1 MSPPCAMNGTDS
13 IFINPEN
20 LPQNGYGF
28 FQCILLFIAYA
39 YILSIGSNMI
49 SDGSELLL
57 LIPSLAGIVGSVVLP
72 VLGAVP
78 DGAIVLFSGFGKNPQ
93 LQLNV
98 GIGALAGS
106 TIMLLTIPWGLAIL
120 GGRVQLLNGMPL
132 YKKPANYAIEF
143 EKLPANRAWGLFS
156 CGVAVDDAVRK
167 GGHLMMLTALG
178 FWVIQG
184 PALSYNRPQYA
195 NIDHEMIRI
204 WSIVGFLYCLL
215 GFCGYLYYMYLEAQ
229 GDEIHERKMEE
240 IQLQFILNK
249 NAKLISVV
257 APIIE
262 SMMNNKNE
270 DSGLLSNT
278 SGLTEAEMIIKI
290 QGNEKLRS
298 KVQVLV
304 KPYFSAYDADKS
316 GSIEIDELQS
326 IMAELGEPL
335 SGAELKKLLANFDK
349 DNNGTLDLVEFSDL
363 LIDIATKYVLAKR
376 DNTNNANEDNIT
388 NAKKRKSVMPV
399 QISGMVVN
407 SDDVDVENHGI
418 NDEDDEEEED
428 EEIPEDLQHLDYQDQ
443 QKAIFRRACFG
454 MGLGT
459 ILVLIFS
466 DPMVDILNDFST
478 RTGIPAFYISFVLAP
493 LVSNASELIA
503 AYNYAKK
510 KTSKSIAI
518 SLSTLTGAAC
528 MNNTFCLMI
537 FFILIFS
544 LKLNWDFT
552 SETLVIFLAQLVMY
566 VFCFKRVHTLFD
578 CACIFALYP
587 LSILFVWILESVA
600 HLQ

>member
-1 MSPPCAMNGTDS
+1 MQPCVQNGTDS

-78 DGAIVLFSGFGKNPQ
+78 DGAIVLFSGFGKDPQ
-93 LQLNV
+93 LQLDV

-120 GGRVQLLNGMPL
+120 GGRVQLLNGLPL

-143 EKLPANRAWGLFS
+143 EKLPQNRAWGLFS
-156 CGVAVDDAVRK
+156 CGVAVDDVVRK
-167 GGHLMMLTALG
+167 GGNLMMLTAMG

-184 PALSYNRPQYA
+184 PALSYQRAQYA

-204 WSIVGFLYCLL
+204 WSIIGFLYCLL
-215 GFCGYLYYMYLEAQ
+215 GFCGYLYYMYLDAQ
-229 GDEIHERKMEE
+229 QDEVHEEKMEQ

-262 SMMNNKNE
+262 SMMKNKTE

-278 SGLTEAEMIIKI
+278 SGLTEAEVIIKI

-298 KVQVLV
+298 KVQKLV
-304 KPYFSAYDADKS
+304 KPYFAAYDTDKS
-316 GSIEIDELQS
+316 GSIEIDELQC

-335 SGAELKKLLANFDK
+335 SGSELKKLLANFDK

-363 LIDIATKYVLAKR
+363 LIDIATKYVLAKQ
-376 DNTNNANEDNIT
+376 DTTGDPNQEHIKS
-388 NAKKRKSVMPV
+388 AKRMSTMPV
-399 QISGMVVN
+399 NIAGVVN
-407 SDDVDVENHGI
+407 NSDLENNVGL

-443 QKAIFRRACFG
+443 QKAIFRRACVG

-459 ILVLIFS
+459 ILVLVFS
-466 DPMVDILNDFST
+466 DPMVDILNNFST

-537 FFILIFS
+537 FFLLIFS

-552 SETLVIFLAQLVMY
+552 AETLVIFFAQLVMY
-566 VFCFKRVHTLFD
+566 FYCYKRVHTLFD